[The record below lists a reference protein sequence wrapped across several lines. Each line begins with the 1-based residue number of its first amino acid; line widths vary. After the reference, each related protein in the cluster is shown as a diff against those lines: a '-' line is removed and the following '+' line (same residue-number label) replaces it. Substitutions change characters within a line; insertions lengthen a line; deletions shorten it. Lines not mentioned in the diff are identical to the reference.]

1 MLVLFLLFAALLPAA
16 AAGPLEV
23 RIYSDLKRIGPDG
36 SVVEADSLGRP
47 REIISPAVPRQ
58 AFTSFRIVVSAPAGK
73 HYSLFLGENP
83 ENVLQTTLYQ
93 ETWTQAGKSWIPDGL
108 RKVTVPYQGMFPD
121 PSLGPEQQSV
131 QTFWLDVYAPSQA
144 PIRRIRLEVQLNS
157 GDDWIIYPMEVR
169 VESLVSPK
177 PDFISPALADVRLPA
192 SETAFQHLETYLC
205 GVKQRHGASPPNGRM
220 FIFRNAQQ
228 DVVWARM
235 IEKVQ
240 GRDATVAGIL
250 STMGATDAKTWCE
263 QRLQPR
269 ASYDPESYWK
279 VRNWLMKNAA
289 K

>member
-1 MLVLFLLFAALLPAA
+1 MLVLLLLFGFLLPAA

-23 RIYSDLKRIGPDG
+23 RVYSDLKRIGPDG
-36 SVVEADSLGRP
+36 AVVEADSIGRP

-73 HYSLFLGENP
+73 HFSLFLGENP
-83 ENVLQTTLYQ
+83 ENVLQTTLYK
-93 ETWTQAGKSWIPDGL
+93 EIWTQVGKSWIPDGL
-108 RKVTVPYQGMFPD
+108 QKVAVPYQGMFPD
-121 PSLGPEQQSV
+121 ASLGPEQQTV
-131 QTFWLDVYAPSQA
+131 QTFWLDVYAPSQTA
-144 PIRRIRLEVQLNS
+144 IRRIRLEVQLNS

-205 GVKQRHGASPPNGRM
+205 GAKQRHGAAPPNGRM
-220 FIFRNAQQ
+220 LIFRNAQQ

-235 IEKVQ
+235 VEKVQ
-240 GRDATVAGIL
+240 GRDVTVAGIL
-250 STMGATDAKTWCE
+250 SALGANDAKSWCE

-269 ASYDPESYWK
+269 APYDPESYWK